1 MNNNFAWTPAVAT
14 DIRFTWARF
23 CPMWAERVKSP
34 LPPMPLTSV
43 QTHRKPS
50 TLTYTG

>member
-1 MNNNFAWTPAVAT
+1 MNTQNKWIPAVAT

-34 LPPMPLTSV
+34 MPPLPVASV

-50 TLTYTG
+50 TLLYTG